1 MDDLTPNEVDFLTL
15 EDVFVLVEQLLGT
28 RHQVRDA
35 GLIDAAVARPR
46 AVLFGA
52 DDIPGLSG
60 KAAALV
66 HSLVRNH
73 ALVDGN
79 KRLGLAATLLFY
91 GLNDCE
97 LVATDDELF
106 SLIMAIA
113 DGTLADV
120 EAIATMLKPWER
132 TGRA

>member
-52 DDIPGLSG
+52 DVYPGLSG

-132 TGRA
+132 TSRA

>member
-1 MDDLTPNEVDFLTL
+1 VGDVPPFDVDFLTL
-15 EDVFVLVEQLLGT
+15 EDVFVLIERMFGT

-46 AVLFGA
+46 AMLFGE
-52 DDIPGLSG
+52 DVYPGLSG
-60 KAAALV
+60 KAAALL

-91 GLNDCE
+91 GLNDCD
-97 LVATDDELF
+97 LAATDDELF
-106 SLIMAIA
+106 ALIMGVA

-120 EAIATMLKPWER
+120 ESIATTLKPWER
-132 TGRA
+132 ALS